1 MENYLDSIWAILLG
15 ITNYTKELGNIV
27 DVLLVYVTMT
37 CDTQIH

>member
-1 MENYLDSIWAILLG
+1 MENYLDSIWAIPLD

-37 CDTQIH
+37 CDTQIY